1 MLVKCETKK
10 SLKGIA
16 FCRLGTHIGDTLC
29 HLCVT
34 RLSRYLTIFF
44 SPLPGSQSGSP
55 TADCLTLRSLWRWRE
70 RGRDAKGDPY

>member
-34 RLSRYLTIFF
+34 PFQVFDDFFFSSPWQPIGQSYRRLSDTEE
-44 SPLPGSQSGSP
+44 PVEVEG
-55 TADCLTLRSLWRWRE
+55 E
-70 RGRDAKGDPY
+70 RQGC